1 MSSRTVFLLPTL
13 LLAFACSASPEDVRP
28 GGSPSNGGA
37 GGALGGGGT
46 GAAGGAGAEGGGGG
60 VTSFM
65 DGGSGGTGG
74 EGGVLECESLTVA
87 GEKVP
92 LDLVIVQ
99 DRSGSMVGDRWEAA
113 VDAIKAFADNP
124 GAAGLNVGLTYFPP
138 KLGNECTPSVYAN
151 MDVDIAPL
159 PGNAYPIKESLL
171 ETAPSGG
178 TPMRPAL
185 EGGIDAMEAWLA
197 ANPTHEGVVILVT
210 DGDPGGCTNNT
221 ASSVAQTAEDAFT
234 AIPSIRTFVVGMTG
248 ANFSNLENIAE
259 AGGTDEA
266 FDVGSGTS
274 AFVAAL
280 ESIRQQAISCEY
292 ILPVPAPSEGTLDF
306 ESVSVEY
313 VPGLNEPAEEVSKV
327 DGPGDCGELSGG
339 FYYDDND
346 EPGRIIL
353 CPASCD
359 LVQSGTDNAEVR
371 VVLGCILPP
380 PT

>member
-1 MSSRTVFLLPTL
+1 MSPRSIGSIL
-13 LLAFACSASPEDVRP
+13 LLGALGCSASPSDSDA
-28 GGSPSNGGA
+28 GGSPATGGA
-37 GGALGGGGT
+37 GGTSSVGGS
-46 GAAGGAGAEGGGGG
+46 GG
-60 VTSFM
+60 VGGVGGQGGSAMAFM
-65 DGGSGGTGG
+65 DGGAGGTGG
-74 EGGVLECESLTVA
+74 EGGILECESLTVA

-99 DRSGSMVGDRWEAA
+99 DRSGSMVGERWEAA

-159 PGNAYPIKESLL
+159 PGNAYAIKESLL

-185 EGGIDAMEAWLA
+185 EGGIDALEAWLS

-234 AIPSIRTFVVGMTG
+234 SSPSIRTFVVGMTG

-292 ILPVPAPSEGTLDF
+292 LLPIPAPSEGTLDF
-306 ESVSVEY
+306 DSVSVEY
-313 VPGLNEPAEEVSKV
+313 VPGLNEPAEEVSRV

-346 EPGRIIL
+346 EPQRIVL

-359 LVQSGTDNAEVR
+359 LVQSGTENAEVR

-380 PT
+380 PE